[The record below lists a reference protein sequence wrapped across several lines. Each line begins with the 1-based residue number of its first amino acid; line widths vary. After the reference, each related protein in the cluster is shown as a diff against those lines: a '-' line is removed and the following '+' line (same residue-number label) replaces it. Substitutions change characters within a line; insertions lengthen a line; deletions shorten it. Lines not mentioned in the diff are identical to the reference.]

1 MPFLLK
7 PYRSTR
13 SVREVLARLRLK
25 FVLSKSPL
33 AFLWPRDRTSIERA
47 MLLSLFVFFRC
58 SCSSMPSCSSFR
70 SLSRNSGLIALL
82 LVVRTR

>member
-33 AFLWPRDRTSIERA
+33 VFLWPRDQTSVERA
-47 MLLSLFVFFRC
+47 KLLSLFVFFWC
-58 SCSSMPSCSSFR
+58 SCSSMPCCSSFR
-70 SLSRNSGLIALL
+70 SLSRNSGPIALL
-82 LVVRTR
+82 LVV